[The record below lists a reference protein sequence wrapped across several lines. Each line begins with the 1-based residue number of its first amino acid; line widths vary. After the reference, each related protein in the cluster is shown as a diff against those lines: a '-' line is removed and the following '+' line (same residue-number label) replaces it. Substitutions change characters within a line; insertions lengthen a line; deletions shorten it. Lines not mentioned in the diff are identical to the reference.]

1 MKKGIKVLLIILGA
15 IIILGLIFFA
25 VDYSRVQRQE
35 TPIFCINYAT
45 ANDGGTNE
53 YLGLGY
59 KVIDFNMLNGYDEIK
74 IGFWFMKYEDFE
86 NEYNKYTEELSNIEV
101 IVNDYN
107 NIPSIIITNNDAIAI
122 KQILN
127 GFTYNGELCDGLY
140 SYEIIIN
147 DEEHYMVK
155 RDCKAIEKG
164 DKQAD
169 ITEDELREI
178 EDIIEK
184 NIDGQKVIEE
194 VPEDYPMEQAIK
206 DGCVVISYNAVFN
219 KSKLDSF
226 IANTSANSENRQS
239 DFMRIVQ
246 YTIEGDPIIT
256 DLEYREN
263 LGYILTYDNT
273 RDTFGADTKV
283 TTYDDIPAEIYSI
296 DLVED
301 ENLINIE
308 LTLQGIID
316 YDSES
321 KKEYNPMTVASYP
334 KEIETY
340 DTAPSFIGEV
350 TEVNGKTLLVNS
362 EDKNIGD
369 AVWVGVEDTSQYAV
383 GDRIEV
389 FYTGIVLESYP
400 CQIYEIDVRKIEE

>member
-1 MKKGIKVLLIILGA
+1 MKKGIKVLLIILGV

-59 KVIDFNMLNGYDEIK
+59 KVIDFNRLNGYDEIK
-74 IGFWFMKYEDFE
+74 IGSWFMKYEDFE
-86 NEYNKYTEELSNIEV
+86 NEYNYI
-101 IVNDYN
+101 
-107 NIPSIIITNNDAIAI
+107 NND
-122 KQILN
+122 KSDTN
-127 GFTYNGELCDGLY
+127 
-140 SYEIIIN
+140 
-147 DEEHYMVK
+147 VK
-155 RDCKAIEKG
+155 EQKAIE
-164 DKQAD
+164 
-169 ITEDELREI
+169 EL
-178 EDIIEK
+178 
-184 NIDGQKVIEE
+184 
-194 VPEDYPMEQAIK
+194 PSDYPMEQAIK

-226 IANTSANSENRQS
+226 IANTTANNENRQS
-239 DFMRIVQ
+239 DFIRIVQ

-273 RDTFGADTKV
+273 RDAFGADTKV

-308 LTLQGIID
+308 LTLQGAID

-321 KKEYNPMTVASYP
+321 K
-334 KEIETY
+334 I
-340 DTAPSFIGEV
+340 
-350 TEVNGKTLLVNS
+350 
-362 EDKNIGD
+362 
-369 AVWVGVEDTSQYAV
+369 Q
-383 GDRIEV
+383 
-389 FYTGIVLESYP
+389 
-400 CQIYEIDVRKIEE
+400 

>member
-1 MKKGIKVLLIILGA
+1 MKKVIKVLLIMFGV

-25 VDYSRVQRQE
+25 VDYSRVQKE
-35 TPIFCINYAT
+35 EKPLFCIQHPAGIIM
-45 ANDGGTNE
+45 DGGTVE
-53 YLGLGY
+53 YFGLGY
-59 KVIDFNMLNGYDEIK
+59 KVIDFNRVNGYDEMK
-74 IGFWFMKYEDFE
+74 IGSWLMKYEDFE
-86 NEYNKYTEELSNIEV
+86 KEYNNYIDDTNIT
-101 IVNDYN
+101 IKGYINLP
-107 NIPSIIITNNDAIAI
+107 NITIEGEDALIL

-127 GFTYNGELCDGLY
+127 DFVYDGELCNGIY

-155 RDCKAIEKG
+155 QDCKAIEKG

-169 ITEDELREI
+169 ITEEQLKSI
-178 EDIIEK
+178 EDIIEN
-184 NIDGQKVIEE
+184 NIDEQKLLEE
-194 VPEDYPMEQAIK
+194 IPQEYPMQQAIK

-219 KSKLDSF
+219 KGKLDSF
-226 IANTSANSENRQS
+226 IANTTANNENRQS
-239 DFMRIVQ
+239 DFIRIVQ
-246 YTIEGDPIIT
+246 YTTEGDPIIT

-273 RDTFGADTKV
+273 RDAFGADTKV

-308 LTLQGIID
+308 LTIQGLID

-321 KKEYNPMTVASYP
+321 KKEYNPMTVASYQ
-334 KEIETY
+334 KETETY

-350 TEVNGKTLLVNS
+350 TEVNEKTLLVNS

-369 AVWVGVEDTSQYAV
+369 AVWIDVEDSSQYTV
-383 GDRIEV
+383 GDKIEV

>member
-1 MKKGIKVLLIILGA
+1 MKKGIKVLLIILGV

-59 KVIDFNMLNGYDEIK
+59 KVIDFNRVNGYDEMK
-74 IGFWFMKYEDFE
+74 IGSWLMKYEDFE
-86 NEYNKYTEELSNIEV
+86 KEYNNYIDDTNIT
-101 IVNDYN
+101 IKGYINLP
-107 NIPSIIITNNDAIAI
+107 NITIEGEDALIL
-122 KQILN
+122 KQILSD
-127 GFTYNGELCDGLY
+127 FVYDGELCNGIY

-169 ITEDELREI
+169 ITEEQLNSI
-178 EDIIEK
+178 EEIIEK
-184 NIDGQKVIEE
+184 NIDEQKLLEE
-194 VPEDYPMEQAIK
+194 IPQEYSMEQAIK
-206 DGCVVISYNAVFN
+206 DGCVVISNAVFN
-219 KSKLDSF
+219 KDELDSF
-226 IANTSANSENRQS
+226 IANTTANNENRQS
-239 DFMRIVQ
+239 DSIRIVQ

-273 RDTFGADTKV
+273 RDAFGADTKV

-308 LTLQGIID
+308 LTLQGAID
-316 YDSES
+316 YDSKSE
-321 KKEYNPMTVASYP
+321 KEYNPMTVASYP

-350 TEVNGKTLLVNS
+350 TEVNEKTLLVNS

>member
-1 MKKGIKVLLIILGA
+1 MKKGIKVLLIILGV
-15 IIILGLIFFA
+15 IIILGLIFFV
-25 VDYSRVQRQE
+25 VDYNRVQKE
-35 TPIFCINYAT
+35 EKPLFCINYAT

-59 KVIDFNMLNGYDEIK
+59 KVIDFNRVNGYDEMK
-74 IGFWFMKYEDFE
+74 IGSWLMKYEDFE
-86 NEYNKYTEELSNIEV
+86 KEYNNYIDDTNIT
-101 IVNDYN
+101 IKGYINLP
-107 NIPSIIITNNDAIAI
+107 NITIEGEDALIL
-122 KQILN
+122 KQILSD
-127 GFTYNGELCDGLY
+127 FVYDGELCNGIY

-169 ITEDELREI
+169 ITEEQLNSI
-178 EDIIEK
+178 EEIIEK
-184 NIDGQKVIEE
+184 NIDEQKLLEE
-194 VPEDYPMEQAIK
+194 IPQEYSMEQAIK

-273 RDTFGADTKV
+273 RDTFGVDTKV

-308 LTLQGIID
+308 LTLQGAID
-316 YDSES
+316 YDSKSE
-321 KKEYNPMTVASYP
+321 KEYKPMTVASYP
-334 KEIETY
+334 KETETY

-350 TEVNGKTLLVNS
+350 TEVNEKTLLVNS

-369 AVWVGVEDTSQYAV
+369 AVWVGVEDSSQYAV